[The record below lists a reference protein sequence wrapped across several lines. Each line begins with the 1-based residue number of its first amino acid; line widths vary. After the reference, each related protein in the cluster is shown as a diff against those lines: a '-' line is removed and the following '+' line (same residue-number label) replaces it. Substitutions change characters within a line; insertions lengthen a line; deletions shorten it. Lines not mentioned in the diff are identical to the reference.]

1 MSPLKKKKTPKP
13 SAIIHPTIAVY
24 PGTFDPITNGH
35 VDIIK
40 RGLGVFDELIV
51 LIAHNPNKKSLFSV
65 EERMEMIR
73 EVIRDYENVR
83 VDSFDGL
90 LVEYVKVAGANVIL
104 RGLRALSDFEYEFQ
118 LALINRR
125 LNRDVETVFLMTGYK
140 WFYTSSTII
149 NEAASLGGSVKG
161 LVPEIVN
168 QKLLERYSTKRGIV

>member
-1 MSPLKKKKTPKP
+1 MKK
-13 SAIIHPTIAVY
+13 IAVY
-24 PGTFDPITNGH
+24 PGSFDPITNGR

-40 RGLGVFDELIV
+40 RGLRIFDELIV
-51 LIAHNPNKKSLFSV
+51 LVAYNPNKKSLFSV
-65 EERMEMIR
+65 EERIEMIE
-73 EVIRDYENVR
+73 EVIRDCKNVR
-83 VDSFDGL
+83 VDCFKGL
-90 LVEYVKVAGANVIL
+90 LVEYVKGVGASVIL

-125 LNRDVETVFLMTGYK
+125 LDRDVETVFLMTGYK

-168 QKLLERYSTKRGIV
+168 QKMQEKYKSGREKP

>member
-1 MSPLKKKKTPKP
+1 MNK
-13 SAIIHPTIAVY
+13 IAVY
-24 PGTFDPITNGH
+24 PGSFDPITNGH

-40 RGLGVFDELIV
+40 RGLRVFDELIV
-51 LIAHNPNKKSLFSV
+51 LIAYNPNKKTLFSV
-65 EERMEMIR
+65 EERVEMIQ
-73 EVIRDYENVR
+73 EVIRDFKNVR

-125 LNRDVETVFLMTGYK
+125 LNRDVETIFLMTGYK

-168 QKLLERYSTKRGIV
+168 QKLIEKYSSKRGIV

>member
-1 MSPLKKKKTPKP
+1 MKK
-13 SAIIHPTIAVY
+13 IAVY
-24 PGTFDPITNGH
+24 PGSFDPITNGH

-51 LIAHNPNKKSLFSV
+51 LIAHNPNKKTLFSV
-65 EERMEMIR
+65 EERVGMIQ
-73 EVIRDYENVR
+73 EVIRDFKNVR

-90 LVEYVKVAGANVIL
+90 LVDYAKVAGANVIL

-125 LNRDVETVFLMTGYK
+125 LNRDVETIFLMTGYK
-140 WFYTSSTII
+140 WFYISSTII

-161 LVPEIVN
+161 LVPEIVD
-168 QKLLERYSTKRGIV
+168 QKLQEKYSSKRGIV

>member
-1 MSPLKKKKTPKP
+1 MKK
-13 SAIIHPTIAVY
+13 IAVY
-24 PGTFDPITNGH
+24 PGSFDPITNGH

-40 RGLGVFDELIV
+40 RGLRMFDELIV
-51 LIAHNPNKKSLFSV
+51 LIAHNPNKKTLFTV
-65 EERMEMIR
+65 EERLEMIR
-73 EVIRDYENVR
+73 EVIRDCKNVR

-90 LVEYVKVAGANVIL
+90 LVEYVKGTGANVIL

-125 LNRDVETVFLMTGYK
+125 LNRDVETVFLMSGFK
-140 WFYTSSTII
+140 WFYTSSKII

-168 QKLLERYSTKRGIV
+168 LKLQQKYSKYL

>member
-1 MSPLKKKKTPKP
+1 MKK
-13 SAIIHPTIAVY
+13 IAVY
-24 PGTFDPITNGH
+24 PGSFDPITNGH
-35 VDIIK
+35 LDIIK

-51 LIAHNPNKKSLFSV
+51 LIAYNPNKKTLFTV
-65 EERMEMIR
+65 EERVEI
-73 EVIRDYENVR
+73 IRDVISDFKNVR

-168 QKLLERYSTKRGIV
+168 QRLLEKYSSKRGIV

>member
-1 MSPLKKKKTPKP
+1 MNK
-13 SAIIHPTIAVY
+13 IAVY
-24 PGTFDPITNGH
+24 PGSFDPITNGH

-51 LIAHNPNKKSLFSV
+51 LIAYNPNKKTLFSV
-65 EERMEMIR
+65 QERVGMIR
-73 EVIRDYENVR
+73 EVVRDYKNVR

-90 LVEYVKVAGANVIL
+90 LVDYVRVAGANVIL

-125 LNRDVETVFLMTGYK
+125 LNRDIETIFLMTGYK

-161 LVPEIVN
+161 LVPEIVY
-168 QKLLERYSTKRGIV
+168 QKLQEKYSPKKEIV